1 MYAIYISVP
10 HKSSPQEHYYV
21 KPRIRKRIRDQTPD
35 QQMGNTIKQSSKKN
49 PAQPDPGALRVPG
62 MPKCTQA
69 VKLTHKKRSR
79 KEGTQREF
87 PETLKAQSLA
97 AAYDF
102 LAAPHGSRFC
112 NFPRP
117 WPRPW
122 QHAVVIGIRPS
133 SRPPRT
139 KAEGKRRPGEGIDK
153 PTKTPDSRTPNA
165 KSAMHAVCMQ
175 CLSFWVRV

>member
-1 MYAIYISVP
+1 
-10 HKSSPQEHYYV
+10 
-21 KPRIRKRIRDQTPD
+21 
-35 QQMGNTIKQSSKKN
+35 MGNTIKQFSKKN

-79 KEGTQREF
+79 KEGTRESSPKLSKPRVWLLRTTF
-87 PETLKAQSLA
+87 SQP
-97 AAYDF
+97 
-102 LAAPHGSRFC
+102 PHGSRFC
-112 NFPRP
+112 NFPRL

-133 SRPPRT
+133 SRPLRT

-153 PTKTPDSRTPNA
+153 PTETPDSRTPNA
-165 KSAMHAVCMQ
+165 KSALHAVCMQ
-175 CLSFWVRV
+175 CLSFRMRV